1 MEFTSPITVHFLIHE
16 KYEKLQEVRK
26 YLYSLLCRDSDNTN
40 FDGLDIPVYFHV
52 GSKENII
59 PKISEVDSNNYIIV
73 PLIEEH
79 MFCDEKWREYI
90 DNLIK
95 SRTARIVPVA
105 LCEYAFEFNEILGKR
120 QFITLK
126 SQSILD
132 NKIEFQIRLFE
143 IILRILSGNE
153 KEKLKL
159 FISHSKKDR
168 DQIGRIRA
176 EELRDYL
183 GAHSKLDSF
192 FDANDI
198 PDGQEFGDI
207 IKENVGKSLFVLI
220 HSDTYSDR
228 EWCRKEILECKYQ
241 QVPAIRVELFSKG
254 CCRLFPY
261 MANIPCI
268 RFSDNWNE
276 IIALM
281 LRTALDWRYQKAY
294 LKNLKN
300 LNEIY
305 KDSHFGIEPTIPE
318 LISIHHNHKEDDII
332 LYPEPPVGLEELEVL
347 NESFENKRFITPM
360 QLLTSNKSL
369 LGKKIAISISEPSDN
384 NSIVIGQEILNDLAI
399 ELPRHLLASKAEL
412 VYGGDLRQNGF
423 TKQLAELS
431 FQYAQSEHTN
441 KKVDSFHN
449 FFAWPISNTINYVE
463 SVFLTRHRVNVH
475 RTDAPDGCTEEEK
488 TRFIPPHNSHYKFL
502 WSKSLTTMREKFENF
517 ADALVVM
524 GGRTQGFKGKMP
536 GIIQEVKIALELN
549 KPVYIIGAT
558 GGCADILRKCLLEP
572 TTIEDTSKMF
582 SIDEDLRTVLKDS
595 KEDTEGYRFLTS
607 LYNNSFDQ
615 LNNGL
620 TKEENMQLLRSTNI
634 TEIVAL
640 ILRGLTNIL
649 TENNNGNA

>member
-16 KYEKLQEVRK
+16 NCDKLPEVRK
-26 YLYSLLCRDSDNTN
+26 FLYSLLCRDSDNTN

-59 PKISEVDSNNYIIV
+59 PKISEVESNKYIIV

-79 MFCDEKWREYI
+79 MFCDDIWREYI
-90 DNLIK
+90 DNLITTGG
-95 SRTARIVPVA
+95 SHIVPVA
-105 LCEYAFEFNEILGKR
+105 LSEYAFEFNETLGKN

-198 PDGQEFGDI
+198 LDGQEFGEI

-228 EWCRKEILECKYQ
+228 EWCRKEILECKYK

-254 CCRLFPY
+254 CSRLFPY

-268 RFSDNWNE
+268 RFSDNWDE

-294 LKNLKN
+294 LKK
-300 LNEIY
+300 LNEACGE
-305 KDSHFGIEPTIPE
+305 SHFGIEPTIPE
-318 LISIHHNHKEDDII
+318 LISILHNHKEDNQI
-332 LYPEPPVGLEELEVL
+332 LYPEPPVGLEELEIL
-347 NESFENKRFITPM
+347 NDSFESKKFVTPM
-360 QLLTSNKSL
+360 QLLTSDKNL
-369 LGKKIAISISEPSDN
+369 IGKKIAISISEPSDN
-384 NSIVIGQEILNDLAI
+384 NNRVLGLEILNDLSI

-423 TKQLAELS
+423 TKKLAELS
-431 FQYAQSEHTN
+431 FQYAQSEHSN
-441 KKVDSFHN
+441 RKLYSFHN
-449 FFAWPISNTINYVE
+449 FFAWPISNTINHVE
-463 SVFLTRHRVNVH
+463 SVFLTRNRVNKH
-475 RTDAPDGCTEEEK
+475 ITEAPDGCTEEEK
-488 TRFIPPHNSHYKFL
+488 TKFIPPHNSHYKFL
-502 WSKSLTTMREKFENF
+502 WSVSLTKMREELENF

-524 GGRTQGFKGKMP
+524 GGRTHGFKGKMP
-536 GIIQEVKIALELN
+536 GIIQEVKIALELK

-558 GGCADILRKCLLEP
+558 GGCASILRKCLLER
-572 TTIEDTSKMF
+572 TTVEDTSKMF
-582 SIDEDLRTVLKDS
+582 SIDEDLRSVLHNTE
-595 KEDTEGYRFLTS
+595 EDNEGYSFLSS
-607 LYNNSFDQ
+607 LYLDGLSQ

-620 TKEENMQLLRSTNI
+620 TAYENKRLLYSTNI

-640 ILRGLTNIL
+640 ILQGLTKTL
-649 TENNNGNA
+649 TE

>member
-16 KYEKLQEVRK
+16 NCDKLPEVRK
-26 YLYSLLCRDSDNTN
+26 FLYSLLCRDSDNTN

-59 PKISEVDSNNYIIV
+59 PKISEVESNKYIIV

-79 MFCDEKWREYI
+79 MFCDDIWREYI
-90 DNLIK
+90 DNLITIGG
-95 SRTARIVPVA
+95 SHIVPVA
-105 LCEYAFEFNEILGKR
+105 LSEYAFEFNETLGKN

-153 KEKLKL
+153 KEELKL

-198 PDGQEFGDI
+198 LDGQEFGEI

-228 EWCRKEILECKYQ
+228 EWCRKEILECKYK

-254 CCRLFPY
+254 CSRLFPY

-268 RFSDNWNE
+268 RFSDNWDE

-294 LKNLKN
+294 LKK
-300 LNEIY
+300 LNEACGE
-305 KDSHFGIEPTIPE
+305 SHFGIEPTIPE
-318 LISIHHNHKEDDII
+318 LISILHNHKEDNQI
-332 LYPEPPVGLEELEVL
+332 LYPEPPVGLEELEIL
-347 NESFENKRFITPM
+347 NDSFESKKFVTPM
-360 QLLTSNKSL
+360 QLLTSDKNL
-369 LGKKIAISISEPSDN
+369 IGKKIAISISEPSDN
-384 NSIVIGQEILNDLAI
+384 NNRVLGLEILNDLSI

-423 TKQLAELS
+423 TKKLAELS
-431 FQYAQSEHTN
+431 FQYAQSEHSN
-441 KKVDSFHN
+441 RKLYSFHN
-449 FFAWPISNTINYVE
+449 FFAWPISNTINHVE
-463 SVFLTRHRVNVH
+463 SVFLTRNRVNKH
-475 RTDAPDGCTEEEK
+475 ITEAPDGCTEEEK
-488 TRFIPPHNSHYKFL
+488 TKFIPPHNSHYKFL
-502 WSKSLTTMREKFENF
+502 WSVSLTKMREELENF

-524 GGRTQGFKGKMP
+524 GGRTHGFKGKMP
-536 GIIQEVKIALELN
+536 GIIQEVKIALELK

-558 GGCADILRKCLLEP
+558 GGCASILRKCLLER
-572 TTIEDTSKMF
+572 TTVEDTSKMF
-582 SIDEDLRTVLKDS
+582 SIDEDLRSVLHNTE
-595 KEDTEGYRFLTS
+595 EDNEGYSFLSS
-607 LYNNSFDQ
+607 LYVDGLSQ

-620 TKEENMQLLRSTNI
+620 TAYENKRLLYSTNI

-640 ILRGLTNIL
+640 ILQGLTKTL
-649 TENNNGNA
+649 TE

>member
-16 KYEKLQEVRK
+16 KYEKLQEVRR
-26 YLYSLLCRDSDNTN
+26 YLYSLLCRDADNIN

-52 GSKENII
+52 GSKGNVI
-59 PKISEVDSNNYIIV
+59 PQISEVESENHIII

-79 MFCDEKWREYI
+79 MFCDDMWREYI
-90 DNLIK
+90 DNLITIGD
-95 SRTARIVPVA
+95 SHIVPVA
-105 LCEYAFEFNEILGKR
+105 LCEYAFEFNEILGKN

-126 SQSILD
+126 SESILD

-228 EWCRKEILECKYQ
+228 EWCRKEILECKYKQ
-241 QVPAIRVELFSKG
+241 IPAIRVELVSKG
-254 CCRLFPY
+254 CSRLFPY

-268 RFSDNWNE
+268 RFSDNWDE

-294 LKNLKN
+294 LKM
-300 LNEIY
+300 LNEVCG
-305 KDSHFGIEPTIPE
+305 DLHFSIEPTIPE

-369 LGKKIAISISEPSDN
+369 IGKKIAISISETSDN
-384 NSIVIGQEILNDLAI
+384 NIVLGQEILNDLAI

-423 TKQLAELS
+423 TKKLAELS

-441 KKVDSFHN
+441 MKVDSFHN
-449 FFAWPISNTINYVE
+449 FFAWPISNTINHVE
-463 SVFLTRHRVNVH
+463 SVFLTRHRVKVH
-475 RTDAPDGCTEEEK
+475 RTDAPEGCTEEEK
-488 TRFIPPHNSHYKFL
+488 TRFILPHNSHYKFL
-502 WSKSLTTMREKFENF
+502 WSKSLTIMREELENF

-558 GGCADILRKCLLEP
+558 GGCAYILRKCLLER
-572 TTIEDTSKMF
+572 TTVEDTLRMF

-595 KEDTEGYRFLTS
+595 EEDNEGYHFLTS
-607 LYNNSFDQ
+607 LYNTGINQ

-620 TKEENMQLLRSTNI
+620 NKDENMQLLRSTNI

-649 TENNNGNA
+649 IENNNGNA